1 MELDLPTSPPPV
13 EATLAARRAKR
24 QAIAAKY
31 AGVAS
36 VDASSGTRPSS
47 AVQPPPT
54 SFSVSD
60 PVSQSHSVIGTPGPS
75 GIEST
80 KEANGLSRSYP
91 FMRPR
96 LANLFIF
103 YSFFTLGKRESL
115 SASPAQA
122 TFTLAKDGEEE
133 DAQVKVQAEN
143 SGAEQV
149 SAADYDPSLDRRE
162 DEQKRVREPI
172 PEVDVIEEEEEED
185 DVDDMFAVAIGDK
198 KKVKKVKKVVSVLH
212 FW

>member
-1 MELDLPTSPPPV
+1 
-13 EATLAARRAKR
+13 
-24 QAIAAKY
+24 
-31 AGVAS
+31 
-36 VDASSGTRPSS
+36 
-47 AVQPPPT
+47 
-54 SFSVSD
+54 
-60 PVSQSHSVIGTPGPS
+60 
-75 GIEST
+75 
-80 KEANGLSRSYP
+80 
-91 FMRPR
+91 
-96 LANLFIF
+96 LFIF

-162 DEQKRVREPI
+162 DEQKRAREPI